1 MPIKQIRT
9 FSQDCTGDVCQG
21 DEILFTEAVF
31 GAYSRRGAAFLGTR
45 RIAAIV
51 IKDSYG
57 AAKQQHTF
65 TLKVLG
71 SDGYNPIRRGTVIR
85 RKGRNVYKNGTMRRV
100 RDEAERAESLDD
112 KHERGAQARAARA
125 FRTGELS

>member
-1 MPIKQIRT
+1 MTIKQIRT

-31 GAYSRRGAAFLGTR
+31 GAYSRRGAMFLGNR
-45 RIAAIV
+45 RVAAV
-51 IKDSYG
+51 VVKDSYG

-71 SDGYNPIRRGTVIR
+71 SDGHNPIRRGTVIR

-100 RDEAERAESLDD
+100 RDVAERAESLDD
-112 KHERGAQARAARA
+112 KHARGARARAARA
-125 FRTGELS
+125 FRIGEFI